1 MTLEPE
7 IRAFVARSLEFLAP
21 GYQDEPVAEQR
32 RRYAEL
38 CRAYDLGRPPGLEV
52 RDLEIPGPAGAIPAR
67 LYRRPEAGTRAAQAG
82 LVYLHGG
89 SWYLGGL
96 DSHDSIV
103 AELAE
108 RAGIAVVA
116 VDYRLAP
123 EHRFPAACDDALA
136 ALDWVAANAAA
147 LAIDPA
153 RLGVG
158 GDSAGGNLA
167 AGLALAARDRGAPRL
182 KAQFLVYPLLDRHD
196 PAGHSGD
203 ASGDPGAAGAPLL
216 EAEEIRFAI
225 RCYAGAEA
233 LPDDPRAAPLLAG
246 AFSGLPPAAIL
257 AAEADPLRAD
267 AERYAAALRAAG
279 VAVDLE
285 LARGVVHGFLRARRE
300 SPESGRAFAWLCA
313 AARRGLDA

>member
-7 IRAFVARSLEFLAP
+7 IRNFIAHCESFLPP
-21 GYQDEPVAEQR
+21 GYWMEPVGEQR

-38 CRAYDLGRPPGLEV
+38 CRAFDFGRTAGLEV
-52 RDLEIPGPAGAIPAR
+52 RDFAIPGPAGEIPAR
-67 LYRRPEAGTRAAQAG
+67 LYRKPDSVAQAG

-96 DSHDSIV
+96 DSHDSIT

-108 RAGIAVVA
+108 RAGITVVA

-123 EHRFPAACDDALA
+123 EHRFPAAYDDALA
-136 ALDWVAANAAA
+136 ALDWIAGHSAD

-167 AGLALAARDRGAPRL
+167 AGIALAARDRGGPHL
-182 KAQFLVYPLLDRHD
+182 KAQVLIYPALDRHD
-196 PAGHSGD
+196 AR
-203 ASGDPGAAGAPLL
+203 ASVEAGAPLL

-225 RCYAGAEA
+225 RCYTGTDV
-233 LPDDPRAAPLLAG
+233 LPADPRAAPLA
-246 AFSGLPPAAIL
+246 AHDFAGLPPAALL
-257 AAEADPLRAD
+257 AADIDPLLAD
-267 AERYAAALRAAG
+267 LERYARALAVAG
-279 VAVDLE
+279 VPVDLKVAE
-285 LARGVVHGFLRARRE
+285 GVVHGFLRARRM

-313 AARRGLDA
+313 AARRLLNG

>member
-1 MTLEPE
+1 VNLEPE

-21 GYQDEPVAEQR
+21 GYHNEPIAEQR

-67 LYRRPEAGTRAAQAG
+67 LYRGLESGTQAAQAG

-167 AGLALAARDRGAPRL
+167 AAAALTARDRGRPAL
-182 KAQFLVYPLLDRHD
+182 KAQILVYPLLDRHD
-196 PAGHSGD
+196 DAGD
-203 ASGDPGAAGAPLL
+203 AQDAADAPLL
-216 EAEEIRFAI
+216 AAEEIRFAI
-225 RCYAGAEA
+225 RGYSGGDA
-233 LPDDPRAAPLLAG
+233 LPANPRAVPLLAEE
-246 AFSGLPPAAIL
+246 FSGLPSAAIL
-257 AAEADPLRAD
+257 AAEADLLLAD
-267 AERYAAALRAAG
+267 AERYAEALAAAG
-279 VAVDLE
+279 VSVDFEVAKGL
-285 LARGVVHGFLRARRE
+285 VHGFLRARRM
-300 SPESGRAFAWLCA
+300 SPESARGFTWLCQ
-313 AARRGLDA
+313 AARRRLIG